1 MNIQCKQVLSKEDY
15 RSRIKE
21 LERLKREQQQEEH
34 QAAEEQQQDAVNEP
48 ENDSDIELVKCPICW
63 KISLAW
69 IEANDRFE
77 CMNVK
82 CKNRFSKEDYE
93 SRTEEW
99 NRLLA
104 EEPKGKAWFGNSYF
118 DPKKKKWKK
127 GK

>member
-1 MNIQCKQVLSKEDY
+1 MNVQCKQVLSKEDY
-15 RSRIKE
+15 ESRIERFKKE
-21 LERLKREQQQEEH
+21 ELK
-34 QAAEEQQQDAVNEP
+34 DTDNEP
-48 ENDSDIELVKCPICW
+48 ENASKIEMVKCPICR

-69 IEANDRFE
+69 IQSNNRYE

-82 CKNRFSKEDYE
+82 CKNRFNKEDYE

-99 NRLLA
+99 NRLLT

-127 GK
+127 GH